1 MKIDLAEWQALA
13 NSSENQVALRAEFLL
28 LQSQAYYQIY
38 LQSLLLLS
46 TIRVKK
52 AVQFKEGWKDTRCH
66 SALPRNASNMF
77 DIDLTGR
84 PLSLKPFQ
92 GLGYLLR

>member
-1 MKIDLAEWQALA
+1 M
-13 NSSENQVALRAEFLL
+13 
-28 LQSQAYYQIY
+28 
-38 LQSLLLLS
+38 
-46 TIRVKK
+46 RVKK
-52 AVQFKEGWKDTRCH
+52 AVHFKEGWKDTRCH
-66 SALPRNASNMF
+66 SALPRNASNMI